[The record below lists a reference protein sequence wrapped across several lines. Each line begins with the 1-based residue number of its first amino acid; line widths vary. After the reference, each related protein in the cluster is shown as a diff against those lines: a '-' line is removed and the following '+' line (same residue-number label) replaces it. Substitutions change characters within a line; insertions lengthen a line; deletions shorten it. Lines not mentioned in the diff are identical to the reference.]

1 MGFIRYFAQ
10 KSVFVNLMV
19 VFILA
24 MGIFTFLTSAKE
36 VFPQIKFGYI
46 VAWVVYP
53 QAGAGEVEKLI
64 TIPIENALEDVDG
77 VKRMTSWSSEGL
89 AMIGIELLPS
99 VKDVKAVLDEV
110 KDEIDKIRD
119 FPDEVEDPE
128 IIEISTDMF
137 PLINISVSGGKDYT
151 ELRGAAA
158 LLEDK
163 LENLK
168 GVGEVVKNGYY
179 DRAIWVDA
187 DRNKLSEYGL
197 TLFNFIS
204 VLQDRDISM
213 PAGNK
218 VFGKREKAIR
228 MSLPMEGASD
238 VRNVIIRSNELGNSV
253 RVRDVAKVTDGYKD
267 EEFYMRAQG
276 KRAILLEIKKQKNY
290 DTIKMVRDLRK
301 LVAEMHEEL
310 PEGVEVTFSNDMSI
324 YLKNRLDVLYSNG
337 FFGAVLVMAM
347 LLLLLRPSIAVWTAL
362 GMPVAFA
369 GAFYVAQNLGMD
381 LNMMSILGYIMVL
394 GMVVD
399 DAIVVGEN
407 VYRHI
412 EEGMPPKEAAVVGA
426 QEMFMP
432 VIASVSTTIAA
443 FSPLIFVGGMMG
455 EFLSAIPKVII
466 IALAASL
473 IECFFILPA
482 HLADFVKPRKD
493 LRMESR
499 QEHWFDVLREFYG
512 RVLNWV
518 LHRRVLFAL
527 MIIILL
533 IVSVVLES
541 KNGIVFT
548 DAQMQQINII
558 LKTDKDYSV
567 NDTER
572 VVKDIEKQVLR
583 LKDNDLDVVNSYV
596 GMADD
601 RHGPPRFAPNIAQV
615 MIMLHIEDKRETKD
629 ANEIVNQL
637 REWIG
642 KPEGVREIDIEAM
655 KGGPPSGAAIDV
667 KVTGKE
673 YENLDA
679 ISQEVLAAIK
689 AIEVPVP
696 RKEQNKEKTKMFKPV
711 KEIKTDFEEG
721 KPEIRLAINEAKAS
735 LAGVSLVQAGSL
747 LRAAVAGIKLKTIK
761 QLGENID
768 VMIRVDEQSI
778 KTVEDLLNLRVPNQ
792 MGNRIL
798 LREIVE
804 VENGDSYATLIHQDG
819 KRSISII
826 GAIDQQRTNVNAV
839 NQKVVKVLDSFK
851 KKFPS
856 IGVEVGGEQKEMME
870 GFMDLGKAYVLA
882 IFLIFII
889 LATLFNSIAQPL
901 IIMLAIPFGFIG
913 VMLTLFFHGMPISF
927 MAFMGFVGLSGVV
940 VNDSLILVNFIKQRI
955 KEGMPVEAAVLDGA
969 KKRLRPVILT
979 TVTTAVGLF
988 PLAYGWF
995 GGEEPFIRPMAMVFS
1010 WGLIFATGITLFI
1023 IPCFLVMSMNT
1034 RIRFKRLFSRTC
1046 TEKIHFPK
1054 KKKGLAELS
1063 QVPALMDD
1071 CETEAKPTKKAVKRA
1086 VKKVVK
1092 KKKSSK

>member
-19 VFILA
+19 VFILIV
-24 MGIFTFLTSAKE
+24 GGYTFLTSAKE
-36 VFPQIKFGYI
+36 VFPQIRFGYI
-46 VAWVVYP
+46 AAWVVYP
-53 QAGAGEVEKLI
+53 QAGAGEIEKLI
-64 TIPIENALEDVDG
+64 TIPIENALEDVEG

-89 AMIGIELLPS
+89 SMIGIELLPS

-110 KDEIDKIRD
+110 KDEIDKIQD

-137 PLINISVSGGKDYT
+137 PLINVSVSGGKNYS
-151 ELRGAAA
+151 ELRTAAKH
-158 LLEDK
+158 LEDK
-163 LENLK
+163 FENLK
-168 GVGEVVKNGYY
+168 GVGEVTKNGYY

-187 DRNKLSEYGL
+187 DRRKLSEYGL
-197 TLFNFIS
+197 TLFNFIN
-204 VLQDRDISM
+204 VLKDRDISM

-218 VFGKREKAIR
+218 VFGKSENAIR
-228 MSLPMEGASD
+228 MSLPMDNAQD
-238 VRNVIIRSNELGNSV
+238 VRNVIIRSNEMGNHV
-253 RVRDVAKVTDGYKD
+253 RVRNVAIVTDGYKD
-267 EEFYMRAQG
+267 EDFYMRAQG

-290 DTIKMVRDLRK
+290 DTIKMVRNLRK
-301 LVAEMHEEL
+301 LVKEIKDEL
-310 PEGVEVTFSNDMSI
+310 PEGVEITFSNDMSI
-324 YLKNRLDVLYSNG
+324 YLKNRLTVLYSNG
-337 FFGAVLVMAM
+337 LFGAVLVMVM
-347 LLLLLRPSIAVWTAL
+347 LLLLLRPSVAFWTAL

-369 GAFYVAQNLGMD
+369 GAFYVAHSMGMG

-412 EEGMPPKEAAVVGA
+412 EEGKPPLEAAVAGA

-443 FSPLIFVGGMMG
+443 FSPLLLVGGMMG

-473 IECFFILPA
+473 LECFIILPS
-482 HLADFVKPRKD
+482 HLADFVKPKKD

-499 QEHWFDVLREFYG
+499 QEHWFDILREFYG
-512 RVLNWV
+512 KVLNWV
-518 LHRRVLFAL
+518 LHRRLLFAL
-527 MIIILL
+527 MILILL
-533 IVSVVLES
+533 VVATFFEL

-567 NDTER
+567 DDTER
-572 VVKDIEKQVLR
+572 AVMNIEKQVMR
-583 LKDNDLDVVNSYV
+583 LSDQDLDVVNSYV

-601 RHGPPRFAPNIAQV
+601 RHGPPRFAPNIAQ
-615 MIMLHIEDKRETKD
+615 IMVLLHIEDKRGIKD
-629 ANEIVNQL
+629 ANKIVNQL

-642 KPEGVREIDIEAM
+642 MPEGIRELDIEAM
-655 KGGPPSGAAIDV
+655 KGGPPAGAAIDV
-667 KVTGKE
+667 KVIGKD
-673 YENLDA
+673 YETLDN

-696 RKEQNKEKTKMFKPV
+696 NKEQNKAKTKMFQPV

-721 KPEIRLAINEAKAS
+721 KTEIRFKIDEAKAS
-735 LAGVSLVQAGSL
+735 LAGVSLTQAGSL

-761 QLGENID
+761 KLGENID
-768 VMIRVDEQSI
+768 VMIRVNEQSI
-778 KTVEDLLNLRVPNQ
+778 KTVDDLLELRVPNKF
-792 MGNRIL
+792 GNRIL

-804 VENGDSYATLIHQDG
+804 VEKGASFATLIHQDG
-819 KRSISII
+819 NRSISVI
-826 GAIDQQRTNVNAV
+826 GSIDQQKTKVNAV
-839 NQKVVKVLDSFK
+839 NRKVLKVLESFRE
-851 KKFPS
+851 KFS
-856 IGVEVGGEQKEMME
+856 DIEFEVGGEHQEMME
-870 GFMDLGKAYVLA
+870 GFMDLGKAFILA
-882 IFLIFII
+882 VFLIFII

-913 VMLTLFFHGMPISF
+913 VMLTLLIHGMPISF

-940 VNDSLILVNFIKQRI
+940 VNDSLILVNFIKKLI
-955 KEGMPVEAAVLDGA
+955 KEGKAVEEAVLEGA
-969 KKRLRPVILT
+969 KTRLRPVMLT

-1010 WGLIFATGITLFI
+1010 WGLVFATGVTLFI
-1023 IPCFLVMSMNT
+1023 IPSFLVMSMNA
-1034 RIRFKRLFSRTC
+1034 RIHCKRWFSKESAEEIIFSKKTKH
-1046 TEKIHFPK
+1046 EQVFIHKTTFSQQQPA
-1054 KKKGLAELS
+1054 KKKG
-1063 QVPALMDD
+1063 
-1071 CETEAKPTKKAVKRA
+1071 K
-1086 VKKVVK
+1086 
-1092 KKKSSK
+1092 

>member
-1 MGFIRYFAQ
+1 
-10 KSVFVNLMV
+10 
-19 VFILA
+19 
-24 MGIFTFLTSAKE
+24 
-36 VFPQIKFGYI
+36 
-46 VAWVVYP
+46 
-53 QAGAGEVEKLI
+53 
-64 TIPIENALEDVDG
+64 
-77 VKRMTSWSSEGL
+77 
-89 AMIGIELLPS
+89 
-99 VKDVKAVLDEV
+99 
-110 KDEIDKIRD
+110 
-119 FPDEVEDPE
+119 
-128 IIEISTDMF
+128 
-137 PLINISVSGGKDYT
+137 
-151 ELRGAAA
+151 
-158 LLEDK
+158 
-163 LENLK
+163 
-168 GVGEVVKNGYY
+168 
-179 DRAIWVDA
+179 
-187 DRNKLSEYGL
+187 
-197 TLFNFIS
+197 
-204 VLQDRDISM
+204 
-213 PAGNK
+213 
-218 VFGKREKAIR
+218 
-228 MSLPMEGASD
+228 
-238 VRNVIIRSNELGNSV
+238 
-253 RVRDVAKVTDGYKD
+253 
-267 EEFYMRAQG
+267 
-276 KRAILLEIKKQKNY
+276 
-290 DTIKMVRDLRK
+290 
-301 LVAEMHEEL
+301 
-310 PEGVEVTFSNDMSI
+310 
-324 YLKNRLDVLYSNG
+324 
-337 FFGAVLVMAM
+337 
-347 LLLLLRPSIAVWTAL
+347 
-362 GMPVAFA
+362 
-369 GAFYVAQNLGMD
+369 
-381 LNMMSILGYIMVL
+381 
-394 GMVVD
+394 
-399 DAIVVGEN
+399 
-407 VYRHI
+407 
-412 EEGMPPKEAAVVGA
+412 
-426 QEMFMP
+426 MFMP